1 MDDWKKFSETS
12 ILEKEDFYSILNMK
26 DITTDADYRHDLCVR
41 SDTVLA
47 NIFENF

>member
-1 MDDWKKFSETS
+1 MDDWKKFRETS
-12 ILEKEDFYSILNMK
+12 ILEKEDLFSILNMK
-26 DITTDADYRHDLCVR
+26 DITDADYRHDLCVR